1 MVKAMARQRHIRLSE
16 ELDSAL
22 IKMATIAGVNES
34 LVIRAALE
42 QYLGDG
48 AAADDLVR
56 EQVLAQK
63 TLYLVEAIGVIANKI
78 GAKLDDCESI
88 SIEKSNKLF
97 KRMS

>member
-22 IKMATIAGVNES
+22 VKMATLAGVNES

-48 AAADDLVR
+48 AAADEMVR
-56 EQVLAQK
+56 QQVLAQQ
-63 TLYLVEAIGVIANKI
+63 TLYLVEAIDMIANKI
-78 GAKLDDCESI
+78 GANLDDCKPKA
-88 SIEKSNKLF
+88 IEKSHKLF
-97 KRMS
+97 KRMD